1 MIEAVPRL
9 WMGGVSGEGSGC
21 ASLIGGRASA
31 SVGEAADVQPATRG
45 LSPVRNTRLMS
56 SRNSS
61 TSRSITIRRA
71 VARDAKRLT
80 RLVRGSSAYEGKY
93 ASAVAGY
100 RVGPD
105 YIEAHRVFVAVGT
118 DEQGGRVLG
127 FYSLVLAPPELDLLF
142 VADEAQGRGI
152 GRLLAAHM
160 RSEARAAG
168 LDRVKVVSHLPAV
181 GFYQRV
187 GAVRTGTAFA
197 NPPAVPWDR
206 PEFEF
211 RLP

>member
-1 MIEAVPRL
+1 M
-9 WMGGVSGEGSGC
+9 
-21 ASLIGGRASA
+21 
-31 SVGEAADVQPATRG
+31 
-45 LSPVRNTRLMS
+45 RNTRLMS

-61 TSRSITIRRA
+61 ISRSITIRRA

-105 YIEAHRVFVAVGT
+105 YIEAHRVFVAVGA
-118 DEQGGRVLG
+118 DEQGSRVLG
-127 FYSLVLAPPELDLLF
+127 FYSLVLTPPELDLLF

-152 GRLLAAHM
+152 GRLLVTHM

-168 LDRVKVVSHLPAV
+168 PDRVKVVSHPPAAD
-181 GFYQRV
+181 FYPRV

-211 RLP
+211 RIP